1 MDRQEPVTSTREVP
15 SLSRALHTLRGA
27 AQRAPGSWH
36 ESPTRRYGIRVAW
49 RVDGNGRETTEAI
62 RVQRDLVRPYSEDLI
77 AVARRL
83 PTPVEVGEVE
93 VYPADRTL
101 ILRLRPRT
109 AAGRLRAICGRCR
122 RPRRPLQPLFGDRGL
137 CAACATAPSRS

>member
-15 SLSRALHTLRGA
+15 SLSRALRTLRGA

-36 ESPTRRYGIRVAW
+36 ESATRRFGIMVAW
-49 RVDGNGRETTEAI
+49 RVDRTGEEAV

-83 PTPVEVGEVE
+83 PTPVEVAEVE
-93 VYPADRTL
+93 VDAPERTL
-101 ILRLRPRT
+101 VLRLRPR
-109 AAGRLRAICGRCR
+109 AAAARLLATCGRCR

-137 CAACATAPSRS
+137 CAACATAPPRA

>member
-15 SLSRALHTLRGA
+15 SLSRALRTLRGA
-27 AQRAPGSWH
+27 AQRTPGSWH
-36 ESPTRRYGIRVAW
+36 ESPTRRFGVRVAW
-49 RVDGNGRETTEAI
+49 RIDRSGHDTFEAV

-93 VYPADRTL
+93 VDAAERT
-101 ILRLRPRT
+101 IVLRLRPRT
-109 AAGRLRAICGRCR
+109 AVARLLTACGRCR

-137 CAACATAPSRS
+137 CAACATAPSRT